1 MKKTRKQKG
10 MVFCILALTAM
21 FLWGCAP
28 QSSQM
33 GNIGATVAKNAAL
46 ADAGLAE
53 SQVET
58 VTTELDERN
67 GTAYY
72 AVSFTA
78 NGQVYRYDIDA
89 LTGVVIQAEIGSNTV
104 SSDQMQEPPNP
115 STGTTDGTIT
125 IAEAKAIA
133 LTHAGLTES
142 QVTFVKSNLEYD
154 DGRQLYDLEVYTE
167 DYEEYDYEIDAMT
180 GEIYSHDLDAE
191 AYVPPVSGNEITAE
205 EAKALALSQV
215 PGATE
220 SDIVEFE
227 TDRDDGRISYDGK
240 IHYDGMEYEFEID
253 GYSESIRS
261 WDAEPIG
268 R

>member
-1 MKKTRKQKG
+1 MKKKYIAAAAAAM
-10 MVFCILALTAM
+10 MVL
-21 FLWGCAP
+21 G
-28 QSSQM
+28 
-33 GNIGATVAKNAAL
+33 
-46 ADAGLAE
+46 
-53 SQVET
+53 
-58 VTTELDERN
+58 
-67 GTAYY
+67 
-72 AVSFTA
+72 
-78 NGQVYRYDIDA
+78 A
-89 LTGVVIQAEIGSNTV
+89 LTGCGSGRDIGRDAALEAALNDAGVNESDTTRLKV
-104 SSDQMQEPPNP
+104 SEDR
-115 STGTTDGTIT
+115 
-125 IAEAKAIA
+125 
-133 LTHAGLTES
+133 
-142 QVTFVKSNLEYD
+142 D
-154 DGRQLYDLEVYTE
+154 DGRKI
-167 DYEEYDYEIDAMT
+167 YEIRFDVAEKEYDYEIDAMT